1 MMKRVSMT
9 AWAAACLLCATS
21 VSGYA
26 RQVSLAWDPNSEPD
40 IAGYKI
46 YYRTETAPT
55 FNGTGAAQGRSP
67 IDVGNITGRT
77 LTELTDS
84 DTWCFAVTA
93 YNATG
98 AESSL
103 SNQICTT
110 PIAYSPPPPVT
121 APETSPEPSPPPPPP
136 VIEEPYNPP
145 PVTEEPSEPTP
156 APPKGKGKNT
166 SPSEPSEPTEP
177 QDPSV
182 RPLPPGQQK
191 KK

>member
-1 MMKRVSMT
+1 MMKRLSMT
-9 AWAAACLLCATS
+9 AWAAVCLLCATS
-21 VSGYA
+21 VSGHA
-26 RQVSLAWDPNSEPD
+26 RQVSLAWDPNIEPD

-46 YYRTETAPT
+46 YYRTEAAPT
-55 FNGTGAAQGRSP
+55 FNGTGAAQGVSP

-77 LTELTDS
+77 LTELSDS

-110 PIAYSPPPPVT
+110 PLAYSPPPPVT

-136 VIEEPYNPP
+136 V
-145 PVTEEPSEPTP
+145 TEEPAAP
-156 APPKGKGKNT
+156 APAAPKGKGKNT
-166 SPSEPSEPTEP
+166 ATTPSEPSQPSEPTEP
-177 QDPSV
+177 QDPSAK
-182 RPLPPGQQK
+182 PLPPGQQK
-191 KK
+191 KR